1 MFLNA
6 GYQSENKNSIYT
18 DTPHRAF
25 LMSFPLSCKC
35 HLQSTALWSFVPF
48 SGGGWTPDLH
58 GCCGRGSWGV
68 QQLLRKNFEAGPL
81 RIRKKSQN
89 LWPRQQTLDPN
100 FAGWIEVHGLFFK
113 ARISRKENPLVLIRA
128 VSVHSATREEKW
140 NHFAFQMLVSRVIPL
155 TKTTYKVLGKS
166 SCLLIA
172 PSTWVHHTCHNSIK
186 KGNHKTLSSL

>member
-1 MFLNA
+1 MSPPEHSPLILRPFLRLWMDTRSA
-6 GYQSENKNSIYT
+6 LLLWQGKLRCPTASEEKLWGWSIQ
-18 DTPHRAF
+18 D
-25 LMSFPLSCKC
+25 K
-35 HLQSTALWSFVPF
+35 
-48 SGGGWTPDLH
+48 
-58 GCCGRGSWGV
+58 
-68 QQLLRKNFEAGPL
+68 
-81 RIRKKSQN
+81 KKSQN

-100 FAGWIEVHGLFFK
+100 FAGWIDVHGLVFK

-155 TKTTYKVLGKS
+155 RKKTYKVLGKS